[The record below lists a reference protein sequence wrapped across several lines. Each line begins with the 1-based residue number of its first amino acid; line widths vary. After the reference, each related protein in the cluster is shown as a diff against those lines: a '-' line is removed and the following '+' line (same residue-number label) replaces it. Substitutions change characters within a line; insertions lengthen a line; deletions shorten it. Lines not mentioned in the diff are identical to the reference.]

1 MYLFKEARGHGI
13 GGRLLRRALA
23 FARNRGYRRMELE
36 TASVLKEAIALYAGA
51 GFHPIERKHLA
62 NRCDQAFALD
72 L

>member
-1 MYLFKEARGHGI
+1 MYLRKEARGQGV

-23 FARNRGYRRMELE
+23 YARARGARRMELE

-51 GFHPIERKHLA
+51 GFRPIQRPVLA
-62 NRCDQAFALD
+62 SRCDQIFALD

>member
-1 MYLFKEARGHGI
+1 MYLRKDARGQGV

-23 FARNRGYRRMELE
+23 FARGRGSRRMELE

-51 GFHPIERKHLA
+51 GFQPVRRAPLA
-62 NRCDQAFALD
+62 SRCDLTFALD